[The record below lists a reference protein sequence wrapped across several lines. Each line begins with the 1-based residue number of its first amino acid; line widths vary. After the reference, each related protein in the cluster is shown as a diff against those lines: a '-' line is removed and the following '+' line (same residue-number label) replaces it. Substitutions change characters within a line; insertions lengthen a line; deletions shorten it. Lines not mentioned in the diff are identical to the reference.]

1 MIKKVSYIFLIVV
14 VQISTCYSQASWEK
28 VKTPTDFNLLKVFY
42 LDSLH
47 CWAAGDS
54 GVIMFSSD
62 QGLIWNTQ
70 NSGVNNYISDIFFL
84 DDSLGWAVTFE
95 IEGINFDIRSKI
107 LKTTNAGINWE
118 IINYRHLNFIL
129 TSIYF
134 LDSLNGWIGAKPSG
148 ISFTTDGGYN
158 WVEANID
165 TGGFAN
171 FPIEQIRF
179 STPNFGFAVGGKVDA
194 VGAAWSSTDGGHNW
208 LPHGI
213 GPDLFLDF
221 VFLDSANV
229 ISLTAELEGFYPTAV
244 LKFDLLKNS
253 WDYIDTQEY
262 IYVTGMDWR
271 TRSEIWGTAGH
282 NSKSFFVS
290 RDTLNTLELIPTPDS
305 LLALDIAFADSLHG
319 IAVGEGGY
327 IFRYIPEKPVSVK
340 NSNSEIINNFVLEQ
354 NYPNPFN
361 PSTKIKYVI
370 PTPPSSSSFAKGR
383 NEVGFVSL
391 KVYDVLGNEIA
402 TLVDEYKPA
411 GIYEVD
417 FNAAQSAAADSPA
430 ITSGI
435 YFYQLRIG
443 EFVETKKMILLK

>member
-1 MIKKVSYIFLIVV
+1 MIKKIYYIVLLTIF
-14 VQISTCYSQASWEK
+14 QITNCYSQPSWEK

-54 GVIMFSSD
+54 GVILFSSD
-62 QGLIWNTQ
+62 QGFNWDIQ
-70 NSGVNNYISDIFFL
+70 NSGVNNYIEDIYFL

-95 IEGINFDIRSKI
+95 LEGINFDIRSKI
-107 LKTTNAGINWE
+107 LKTTNGGINWE
-118 IINYRHLNFIL
+118 KINYRHLNFIL

-148 ISFTTDGGYN
+148 ISYTTDGGYN

-171 FPIEQIRF
+171 FPIEQIKF
-179 STPNFGFAVGGKVDA
+179 STPYYGFAVGGKVDA
-194 VGAAWSSTDGGHNW
+194 IGAAWSSSDGGDTW

-221 VFLDSANV
+221 VFLDSTNV

-253 WDYIDTQEY
+253 WEYTDTQEY

-271 TRSEIWGTAGH
+271 TPSEIWGAAGH
-282 NSKSFFVS
+282 NAKSFFVS
-290 RDTLNTLELIPTPDS
+290 RDTLKTLELIPTPDS
-305 LLALDIAFADSLHG
+305 LLALDIDFADSLHG

-327 IFRYIPEKPVSVK
+327 IFRYVPDSPVIVNEPDQK
-340 NSNSEIINNFVLEQ
+340 IVDGYRLEQ

-361 PSTKIKYVI
+361 PSSKISWQS
-370 PTPPSSSSFAKGR
+370 P
-383 NEVGFVSL
+383 VGSWQTL
-391 KVYDVLGNEIA
+391 KIYDVLGNEIV
-402 TLVDEYKPA
+402 TLVDEYKQAGSYSIEFNMQNLPA
-411 GIYEVD
+411 GLAGLEL
-417 FNAAQSAAADSPA
+417 S
-430 ITSGI
+430 SGI
-435 YFYQLRIG
+435 YFYQLITG
-443 EFVETKKMILLK
+443 NPSTSSGKVFVETKKMLLLK